1 MAIFHLPCPHPRP
14 RRCAMATMATVA
26 AQSQAAVDADA
37 VDCEALPPGTVPW
50 CGLRPTLENPMIQV
64 FWTNKLH
71 QREIYWNIY
80 YIIYILYNLYPPTPA
95 FAKAGAAPGTT
106 GGVEPAL
113 SRPWPS
119 HCPRLPP
126 RPVAVWPW
134 HCPRLPPRPVAV
146 SLACIALF
154 KCLNCSAGLCTKP
167 CGREPLLFQRCSLP
181 FACT

>member
-1 MAIFHLPCPHPRP
+1 MGIY
-14 RRCAMATMATVA
+14 
-26 AQSQAAVDADA
+26 SDIWIYIYIEYWDIYYW
-37 VDCEALPPGTVPW
+37 DIIG
-50 CGLRPTLENPMIQV
+50 
-64 FWTNKLH
+64 
-71 QREIYWNIY
+71 IYWDIY
-80 YIIYILYNLYPPTPA
+80 IYILGYMGIYSDIWIYIYIEYPPTPA

-126 RPVAVWPW
+126 RPVAVS
-134 HCPRLPPRPVAV
+134 V
-146 SLACIALF
+146 ACIAPF
-154 KCLNCSAGLCTKP
+154 KCLNCSAGLCAKP